1 MKRIRKLSNPTPGLA
16 AYIRS
21 AENGVSWEEFRD
33 HNASASYRE
42 LVKTLMDLQHGL
54 CGYCEID
61 LNNVDRQIEHVI
73 PRSDPNRGSVHA
85 LAVANLIVCCRG
97 GELEKIYGP
106 DAPRGDNERFLS
118 PLSNSRSCGQAKED
132 NVDPE
137 FVDPRTLPALPSL
150 MRVLLNGKIEADPDA
165 CHIHNVAAARI
176 EKTIDI
182 LGLNIRR
189 LRLAREKR
197 WNALNESWAGYFDNP
212 TVMERAARGELLQDG
227 AGALPKF
234 FTTSRSYFSSV
245 SESILDEYSEDWI

>member
-1 MKRIRKLSNPTPGLA
+1 MKRIRQLRNLTPGLV
-16 AYIRS
+16 AYLIW

-33 HNASASYRE
+33 HNASVSYQE
-42 LVKTLMDLQHGL
+42 LVKTLMELQHGL

-61 LNNVDRQIEHVI
+61 LRQVDRQIEHVI
-73 PRSDPNRGSVHA
+73 PRSDPTRGEAHA
-85 LAVANLIVCCRG
+85 LVATNLIVCCRG

-106 DAPRGDNERFLS
+106 DARDDNERFLS

-150 MRVLLNGKIEADPDA
+150 TRVLPNGKIEADTGA
-165 CHIHNVAAARI
+165 CNIHNIAAARI
-176 EKTIDI
+176 EKTINI
-182 LGLNIRR
+182 LGLNVRR

-197 WNALNESWAGYFDNP
+197 WNALNESWAGYFDDP
-212 TVMERAARGELLQDG
+212 TVMERAARGELLQNDN
-227 AGALPKF
+227 GALPKF

-245 SESILDEYSEDWI
+245 GENVLAEYPEDWL

>member
-1 MKRIRKLSNPTPGLA
+1 MKRIRKLTDPTPGLA

-21 AENGVSWEEFRD
+21 AGNGVSWEEFRD
-33 HNASASYRE
+33 HNAGVSYQE
-42 LVKTLMDLQHGL
+42 LVTTLMDLQHGI

-73 PRSDPNRGSVHA
+73 PRSDPNRGAVHA
-85 LAVANLIVCCRG
+85 LAAANLIVCCRG

-106 DAPRGDNERFLS
+106 DARGDNERFLS
-118 PLSNSRSCGQAKED
+118 PLSKSRSCGQAKGD

-150 MRVLLNGKIEADPDA
+150 TRVLPNGKIEADTDA
-165 CHIHNVAAARI
+165 CNTHNIAAARI
-176 EKTIDI
+176 EKTINI
-182 LGLNIRR
+182 LGLNVRR

-197 WNALNESWAGYFDNP
+197 WNALNESWADYFDNP
-212 TVMERAARGELLQDG
+212 PVMERAARGELLQNDNSK
-227 AGALPKF
+227 LPKF

-245 SESILDEYSEDWI
+245 GESILAECPEDWI